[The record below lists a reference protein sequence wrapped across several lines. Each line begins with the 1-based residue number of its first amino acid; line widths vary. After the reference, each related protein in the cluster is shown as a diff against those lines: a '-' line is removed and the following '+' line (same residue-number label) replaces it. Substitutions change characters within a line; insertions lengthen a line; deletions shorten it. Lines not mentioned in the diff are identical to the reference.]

1 MGWRALLCALA
12 LLSAGPVSAQTLPPI
27 KAADL
32 NKKPV
37 SWPAGLPAARTILL
51 IAFERKQQAQIDT
64 WVAGLRLKAPGAPAW
79 FEVPMIKDPGR
90 FIRGFIDGGM
100 RRGIPS
106 PADRARVV
114 TVYGDKKALLKS
126 MGIASEAVVHAVVVE
141 RSGRITARVSG
152 EYSPAGAAQIMAAVG
167 R

>member
-1 MGWRALLCALA
+1 MGWRALFCALA
-12 LLSAGPVSAQTLPPI
+12 LLSAGPASAQTLPPI

-51 IAFERKQQAQIDT
+51 IAFDRKQQAQIDG
-64 WVAGLRLKAPGAPAW
+64 WVAGMRLKAPGAPAW

-106 PADRARVV
+106 TADRAHVV
-114 TVYGDKKALLKS
+114 TVYGDKKALLRS
-126 MGIASEAVVHAVVVE
+126 MMITNETVVHALVVE
-141 RSGRITARVSG
+141 RSGRIVDRIDG
-152 EYSPAGAAQIMAAVG
+152 PYSAAGAARILAAVG